1 MYFTKC
7 VSVKK
12 LPLIFSLAI
21 LCLIIFQANTANAD
35 QNKLKPL
42 KDYKIFP
49 DEYSELDE
57 IPTPSSTDDKYIL
70 DILHKSRQKYLQ
82 ALILVERGDTTG
94 AANYFEAA
102 IDFLNKIVS
111 YPEIENNEDYSELAQ
126 SIIDDYENMIQDI
139 DKLDDNSSFFIIRD
153 QLFKEVEKM
162 TASDSPEIQTIDLE
176 PKTAIT
182 GKKLDTARVERIGEI
197 PLIENSYVKKNI
209 EFLTTTKGKKFFSKW
224 LERTTKWFPLMKQ
237 MAKEERLPED
247 IIYLSMIE
255 SGLNPNAVSR
265 AKAVG
270 LWQFINSTGQ
280 MYGLNLV
287 PSVWL
292 DERRDPE
299 KATRASFTHLRDL
312 YHDFEDW
319 YLALAAY
326 NAGPGRVIRAIR
338 RSGKN
343 DPNYWD
349 VRKYL
354 PRETRNYVP
363 LYIAAAKIAKN
374 PSQYGFNINE
384 LEYQDEYRYD
394 RYILTEPASI
404 DVIAKCCGVTPE
416 EIKDLNPEL
425 INSCTPPDVKEYAI
439 KLPYGS
445 KQRFITNFAT
455 LSDEEK
461 KPWVEHTVRRRETL
475 TSISNKYGISFRELM
490 SANDIKSKRK
500 RLRTGEK
507 ILVPIQPEDY
517 KYSQYG
523 LDSTE
528 IKFPPSTKYISHKV
542 RKGETIYTLCQKFDL
557 DHNELRVLNDIPYDS
572 DYIEEGRVLRIAVFE
587 KPKSQREPVIKKL
600 RNTKVVKHTV
610 RRGESLTKIADAYG
624 TSVRHIKDLNRLR
637 SDRIYPGQRLKIT
650 TNRSLSDI
658 AKKTSSSTSTQK
670 KKVYHK
676 VRRGEAI
683 STIADRY
690 GVRVSNIR
698 NWNPGK
704 VKGNRIY
711 YGSRLVI
718 YPGKSS
724 SSYSTKYYRVRSG
737 DTLTSIA
744 RKFGISLNTLKNRN
758 QNINPNRL
766 KIGQKIRIQ

>member
-1 MYFTKC
+1 MYFRKC

-12 LPLIFSLAI
+12 LPLIFSLAF
-21 LCLIIFQANTANAD
+21 LCLFIFQANTANAD

-57 IPTPSSTDDKYIL
+57 IPTPTSTDDKYIL

-111 YPEIENNEDYSELAQ
+111 YPDIENNDDYSELAQ

-139 DKLDDNSSFFIIRD
+139 DKLDDNSSFFIVRD

-162 TASDSPEIQTIDLE
+162 SASDGPEIQTIDLE
-176 PKTAIT
+176 PKAAIA

-197 PLIENSYVKKNI
+197 PLVENSYVKKNI
-209 EFLTTTKGKKFFSKW
+209 EFLTTTKGMKFFSKW
-224 LERTTKWFPLMKQ
+224 LERSTKWFPLMKQ
-237 MAKEERLPED
+237 MAKQERLPED

-343 DPNYWD
+343 NPNYWD

-384 LEYQDEYRYD
+384 LEYQEEYKYD
-394 RYILTEPASI
+394 KYILTEPVSI
-404 DVIAKCCGVTPE
+404 DVIAKCCGVPSE
-416 EIKDLNPEL
+416 EIKELNPEL
-425 INSCTPPDVKEYAI
+425 INSCTPPDVKEYAV

-445 KQRFITNFAT
+445 KQRFITNLAT

-490 SANDIKSKRK
+490 SANDIENKRK

-523 LDSTE
+523 LDSSD
-528 IKFPPSTKYISHKV
+528 IKFPPTTKYISHKV
-542 RKGETIYTLCQKFDL
+542 RKGETIYTLCQKYDL
-557 DHNELRVLNDIPYDS
+557 DHNELRILNDIPYDS
-572 DYIEEGRVLRIAVFE
+572 DFIEEGKVLRIAVFE
-587 KPKSQREPVIKKL
+587 KPKSAREPVIKKL

-610 RRGESLTKIADAYG
+610 RRGESLTKIADSYG
-624 TSVRHIKDLNRLR
+624 TTVRHIKDLNRLR

-650 TNRSLSDI
+650 TNKSLSDI
-658 AKKTSSSTSTQK
+658 AKKTSSSSSTQK

-690 GVRVSNIR
+690 GVRVSDIR